1 MSQYADPEI
10 LMLELDKL
18 EKAISDVNHVL
29 DDFSRRKGEIFA
41 VLETITRPIAKCF
54 SASSTKDIYRGYVYK
69 GRYHSHWSY
78 TDLYLSLLGKV
89 LAEHPDRAVAIAQEL
104 ARYGTSRTYLAKK
117 PELLFSGKTPSW
129 IAKHSKEICDG
140 WFVDTNLNLE
150 RMKTLLPVAVKAAGL
165 NWGREAMVFWR
176 KTTLT
181 ENEIKELGL

>member
-1 MSQYADPEI
+1 MSQYADSEI

-29 DDFSRRKGEIFA
+29 DDFSRRRGEIFA

-54 SASSTKDIYRGYVYK
+54 SASITKDFSRGYVYK
-69 GRYHSHWSY
+69 GRHYSHWSY
-78 TDLYLSLLGKV
+78 TNLYLSLLGKV
-89 LAEHPDRAVAIAQEL
+89 LTEHPEKALAIAQEL
-104 ARYGTSRTYLAKK
+104 ACYGTSRTYLAKQ

-165 NWGREAMVFWR
+165 HWGKEVRVFWR

-181 ENEIKELGL
+181 ETDIKELGL